1 MGYKKKCEFPVELR
15 TGLTA
20 AGWWRNKY
28 CSLLRNKERKRAKLT
43 MMTLLIPL
51 PDEFTY
57 FYEDKK
63 RTLGKRVCRWDYFC
77 CSFFVGLK
85 CLQRSCCQ
93 KVTEGLK
100 WKGTLP
106 FSFAFFSRVPPF
118 SLALVSFDQVE
129 TYIAP
134 PSAATLERHGIR
146 WWSLKFPKKKHTHT
160 ALL

>member
-63 RTLGKRVCRWDYFC
+63 KNLGKKSV
-77 CSFFVGLK
+77 SVGLFLLLFF
-85 CLQRSCCQ
+85 CRS
-93 KVTEGLK
+93 
-100 WKGTLP
+100 
-106 FSFAFFSRVPPF
+106 
-118 SLALVSFDQVE
+118 
-129 TYIAP
+129 
-134 PSAATLERHGIR
+134 
-146 WWSLKFPKKKHTHT
+146 
-160 ALL
+160 

>member
-1 MGYKKKCEFPVELR
+1 MKYASPLKKMGYKKNVNFRLSSAPDWRPLDGGGTSIVPFLEIKKEKERSWP
-15 TGLTA
+15 
-20 AGWWRNKY
+20 WWRSSYPYRTN
-28 CSLLRNKERKRAKLT
+28 SPIFMR
-43 MMTLLIPL
+43 I
-51 PDEFTY
+51 
-57 FYEDKK
+57 KK
-63 RTLGKRVCRWDYFC
+63 RTWGKRVCRWDYFC

-134 PSAATLERHGIR
+134 PSAATL
-146 WWSLKFPKKKHTHT
+146 
-160 ALL
+160 